1 MQPAPLQKWTD
12 RIVIDE
18 RVLIGKPIIKG
29 TRLAV
34 EFIIDL
40 LAHGWSETEILE
52 NYPGIV
58 VEDMVLWLRTFAH
71 VSLMLVRH
79 PALHAE
85 KILFTHFRRGYALD
99 RLGGSLLRR

>member
-1 MQPAPLQKWTD
+1 MQPVPLQKWTD

-18 RVLIGKPIIKG
+18 AILTGKPVIKG

-40 LAHGWSETEILE
+40 LVHGWSEAEILE

-58 VEDMVLWLRTFAH
+58 IEDIRACLAYAN
-71 VSLMLVRH
+71 
-79 PALHAE
+79 ALI
-85 KILFTHFRRGYALD
+85 KD
-99 RLGGSLLRR
+99 

>member
-1 MQPAPLQKWTD
+1 MQPEPLQNWTA

-18 RVLIGKPIIKG
+18 AILTGKPVIKG

-40 LAHGWSETEILE
+40 LARGWSEAQILE

-58 VEDMVLWLRTFAH
+58 IEDIRACLA
-71 VSLMLVRH
+71 
-79 PALHAE
+79 
-85 KILFTHFRRGYALD
+85 YANTWKK
-99 RLGGSLLRR
+99 R

>member
-1 MQPAPLQKWTD
+1 MQPEPLQQWTG

-18 RVLIGKPIIKG
+18 AVLTGKPVIKG

-40 LAHGWSETEILE
+40 LAPHGWSETEILE

-58 VEDMVLWLRTFAH
+58 VEDIRACLA
-71 VSLMLVRH
+71 
-79 PALHAE
+79 
-85 KILFTHFRRGYALD
+85 YASADVTCRKGLPTSHEFSKCACWQM
-99 RLGGSLLRR
+99 RISPV

>member
-1 MQPAPLQKWTD
+1 MQPEPLQQWTD

-18 RVLIGKPIIKG
+18 AVLTGKPVIKG

-40 LAHGWSETEILE
+40 LAHGWSEAEILQ

-58 VEDMVLWLRTFAH
+58 VDDIRACLAYANA
-71 VSLMLVRH
+71 
-79 PALHAE
+79 ALHAR
-85 KILFTHFRRGYALD
+85 K
-99 RLGGSLLRR
+99 SLPTSREDSRCACWQMRISPA

>member
-1 MQPAPLQKWTD
+1 MQPEPLQNWKD

-18 RVLIGKPIIKG
+18 AVLTGKPVIKG

-40 LAHGWSETEILE
+40 LARGWSEAEILE

-58 VEDMVLWLRTFAH
+58 IEDIRTCLAYA
-71 VSLMLVRH
+71 S
-79 PALHAE
+79 ATLHAE
-85 KILFTHFRRGYALD
+85 KVYPLPT
-99 RLGGSLLRR
+99 RLQCNR